1 MPHRPSAP
9 IIVLVVVV
17 GLLQLGAL
25 TSAAAATDE
34 DLAREHTKRG
44 MAAYNLGNY
53 TEAASE
59 FEAAYRLFL
68 DPALLFNIAQ
78 AYRLNGDVDKA
89 LNGYRS
95 YLRTVPPGTRNRA
108 AAERWSQEL
117 ERVAARPHATAAP
130 GANATAPL
138 PSAAPPEAAPAA
150 APTHSAASPAAPPPV
165 TPPSS
170 SATSTTTTPSSSLA
184 LTSPPAPSS
193 SPSPSLSS
201 TPSLA
206 APSPVEP
213 TPATTLTMPATAA
226 ESGEAHASSSSH
238 WWIWTI
244 VGAVAIGAGVTAAL
258 VLSKS
263 SHAGPDCLGISPCGS
278 LH

>member
-9 IIVLVVVV
+9 IIVLVVIV
-17 GLLQLGAL
+17 GLLRLGAP

-53 TEAASE
+53 AEAATE

-117 ERVAARPHATAAP
+117 ERAAARPHATPAP

-138 PSAAPPEAAPAA
+138 PSAAPPEAAPAH
-150 APTHSAASPAAPPPV
+150 PPASPPVAA
-165 TPPSS
+165 PSS
-170 SATSTTTTPSSSLA
+170 SAPSTSTTPSSSLA
-184 LTSPPAPSS
+184 LTSPPAAAA
-193 SPSPSLSS
+193 

-206 APSPVEP
+206 APSPVAS
-213 TPATTLTMPATAA
+213 TPATTLTLPATTA
-226 ESGEAHASSSSH
+226 EPGEGHASSSNH

-244 VGAVAIGAGVTAAL
+244 VGAVAVGAGVTAAV
-258 VLSKS
+258 VLSKGSHS
-263 SHAGPDCLGISPCGS
+263 SPDCLGISPCGS